1 MAHNGGRYQS
11 QLGLPSNSG
20 QWPFMNKI
28 KMATYWSLGASGR
41 LLASN
46 INANGYPTSAANN
59 PALTI
64 DDEGGTFRPGQRVL
78 VWEGASTF
86 TCSGATVHAGSSLT
100 GVSGT
105 NRAVMNLS
113 NDTSPKTIT
122 LTLQS
127 TDGALDNMR
136 WLHIDDES
144 SYNSQKLADP
154 NKEPFGTKFLEVTQA
169 LNLGVMRFLDPQ
181 LGNASNVCNWAHR
194 TPVSHFSYVASQ
206 FPPSVFGGAA
216 GGTTSALTGT
226 VSGFSLTDGAVVIL
240 DFPVAAT
247 LTVGSPTLNISGTGA
262 KPMKLPNGLPW
273 VKAFSNCTI
282 SNASPGVV
290 TLSNSLT
297 ANTPIVFTAGSGT
310 LPTELVAGTIYYV
323 HATGLSSTAFT
334 VSATPGG
341 AQINTSGGSGTVRI
355 TLPTTTPRRGTFTYV
370 ALLDAY
376 VGTAVYDL
384 GGRDFD
390 EGIMAGWPPE
400 VMLDLC
406 NILQCHGHFVPPFLA
421 CDTPSDYVPSFAA
434 LAASTLNSG
443 LQFRM
448 EGGPNECWNF
458 LFWSTEHAQECAL
471 VRYGVT
477 NQDDWYGRSCSL
489 LGAAIQSAFSS
500 DRTRYAVICGFQTT
514 SSPDNVAGTNT
525 SRRIESTRHV
535 SVSGGNP
542 AKNYLT
548 HICMANYWNTMAG
561 FANSVGTSNERYLRM
576 VSYVAKARDWTN
588 GNAAAKL
595 ALIEAQFEESAVEDW
610 MVSEMDV
617 RLARWKAVADN
628 YTVFGTA
635 EPFKL
640 TFYEGGYYPGDI
652 DSDPT
657 HGIDG
662 VTLGNPTIITIN
674 QINATQAHAFQ
685 TGMRARFRGI
695 GGTTQLNGNTY
706 DVLDADATTVTIDVD
721 STAFGTFTSGGSG
734 TFGYTTTLTNGIIY
748 DGYGNTGAQTLA
760 AFQAA
765 TKAAE
770 SILYGTQKV
779 LQRCAAVGEYPS
791 DFYLYGGIAVVQS
804 LRQWA
809 KYDTLYATPSPQVD
823 AMILFNNRLRR
834 KRLTATP

>member
-11 QLGLPSNSG
+11 QLGLPSNDG

-28 KMATYWSLGASGR
+28 KMCTYWSSGAAGR
-41 LLASN
+41 PLAAN
-46 INANGYPTSAANN
+46 INANGYPTSASGN
-59 PALTI
+59 PQLTI
-64 DDEGGTFRPGQRVL
+64 IDEGLTFRSGKRVL
-78 VWEGASTF
+78 VWDGATTF
-86 TCSGATVHAGSSLT
+86 TCSGATVDAGSSLT
-100 GVSGT
+100 GAEGE
-105 NRAVMNLS
+105 NRAVMVLS
-113 NDTSPKTIT
+113 NSTSPKTIT

-127 TDGALDNMR
+127 TDAALNNMR
-136 WLHIDDES
+136 WVHEDDET
-144 SYNSQKLADP
+144 SYNAQKLANP

-206 FPPSVFGGAA
+206 FPPSVFGGSI
-216 GGTTSALTGT
+216 GGSSPSWTAT
-226 VSGFSLTDGAVVIL
+226 VSGFSLVDGAVVVL
-240 DFPVAAT
+240 DLPAAT
-247 LTVGSPTLNISGTGA
+247 VIDGTPTLNVSSTGA
-262 KPMKLPNGLPW
+262 KAIKLPNGA
-273 VKAFSNCTI
+273 VFAKAS
-282 SNASPGVV
+282 
-290 TLSNSLT
+290 
-297 ANTPIVFTAGSGT
+297 
-310 LPTELVAGTIYYV
+310 
-323 HATGLSSTAFT
+323 TG
-334 VSATPGG
+334 
-341 AQINTSGGSGTVRI
+341 
-355 TLPTTTPRRGTFTYV
+355 TPRRGTFTYV
-370 ALLDAY
+370 AILNAF
-376 VGTAVYDL
+376 VGTAVYDS

-406 NILQCHGHFVPPFLA
+406 NILQCHGHFVPPFLT

-434 LAASTLNSG
+434 LAASTLNAG

-458 LFWSTEHAQECAL
+458 LFWGTEHAQECAL
-471 VRYGVT
+471 ARYGVT
-477 NQDDWYGRSCSL
+477 NQDDWYGRSGSV
-489 LGAAIQSAFSS
+489 LGAPIQSAFSS

-535 SVSGGNP
+535 SVGGGTP

-548 HICMANYWNTMAG
+548 HICMANYWNTMAA

-576 VSYVAKARDWTN
+576 VAYVGKARDWTN
-588 GNAAAKL
+588 GDAAAKL
-595 ALIEAQFEESAVEDW
+595 ALIEAQFDEDDLEYW
-610 MVSEMDV
+610 MVDQMDV

-685 TGMRARFRGI
+685 AGMRARFRGI

-706 DVLDADATTVTIDVD
+706 DVLSVTGTTVTIDVD
-721 STAFGTFTSGGSG
+721 STAFGTFTSGGTG

-765 TKAAE
+765 TRAAT
-770 SILYGTQKV
+770 SILYGTQKA
-779 LQRCAAVGEYPS
+779 LQRCAAAGEYPS

-809 KYDTLYATPSPQVD
+809 KYDTLYAAPSPQVD
-823 AMILFNNRLRR
+823 AMNLFNNRLRR